1 MKYLENVLL
10 GLLIVLLCSCLKP
23 NSTNQLKISI
33 PSIQQEA
40 TSIWRTINDI
50 SFLESQGY
58 QIHLPQH
65 EIIDTLLK
73 KSKEKKFGNND
84 FAKIYQILE
93 SDIYDKSK
101 YTLAWNKVKEQ
112 EDLINSLIRRL
123 INTQSSWNWG
133 FKTFATY
140 EVVFTLYG
148 TGGSYDPDRGL
159 VTLFTNQEGK
169 FMKYKNPANTIMH
182 EIVHMGIEQSLVQ
195 ELQISHG
202 VKERIVDKITFILF
216 GDQLPNYQIQNMGN
230 PGVDKILQS
239 KEDIKTLKT
248 SLENFKSRD

>member
-1 MKYLENVLL
+1 MKYFENILL
-10 GLLIVLLCSCLKP
+10 RTLMLLLCSCLQP

-33 PSIQQEA
+33 PTIQQEA

-65 EIIDTLLK
+65 EVIDTLLK
-73 KSKEKKFGNND
+73 KSKEKKFGNSD

-101 YTLAWNKVKEQ
+101 YTLAWKKVKEQ
-112 EDLINSLIRRL
+112 EDLINSLISRL
-123 INTQSSWNWG
+123 RKKQSSWNWN
-133 FKTFATY
+133 FKTFTTY

-159 VTLFTNQEGK
+159 VTLFTNQGGK

-182 EIVHMGIEQSLVQ
+182 EIIHMGIEQSLVQ
-195 ELQISHG
+195 TLQISHG
-202 VKERIVDKITFILF
+202 VKERIVDRITFLLF
-216 GDQLPNYQIQNMGN
+216 GDRLPNYKIQNKG
-230 PGVDKILQS
+230 DTQIDEILQR
-239 KEDIKTLKT
+239 KEDIIMLKT